1 MHLDQLRRASMIRG
15 SESAWS
21 GRLRSAGNK
30 CVGHPRWRGRS
41 HIRKEPA
48 VPSVSHLGPI
58 HLGLD
63 VHKDTISVAIL
74 APDRDGPDV
83 ERIPHDEASVR
94 RLVGRLGDPRWLRAC
109 YEAGPTGYE
118 LARLLA
124 GMGVRCEVIA
134 PSLIPKAPGDRVK
147 TDRRDCRRLAR
158 LHRAGEL
165 VAIRIPTVA
174 EEAVR
179 DLCRARADMV
189 QDRTR
194 ARHRLSK
201 FLLRHG
207 RPWRGGNAWTLT
219 HERWLLAQH
228 FEQPALAATY
238 GHYRAVLAAR
248 DAALEAIEA
257 DLAVWYD
264 REPFADAVHRL
275 AAYRGITQ
283 LGALTLASE
292 VGDWR
297 RFPRRPPSPASVAWC
312 PRNIPAAARPG
323 GVTSPSVATS
333 TCAPSW
339 SNRPGPT
346 STGPRSGSTCVG
358 GSKAWILRWWPG
370 PGRPSC
376 GCAGALVAWPP
387 TRTPRTWSSPRSPGN
402 SLGSCGPRWRPDR
415 CTAIGHLVDRRHGDR
430 PPHPAPGHRR

>member
-1 MHLDQLRRASMIRG
+1 
-15 SESAWS
+15 
-21 GRLRSAGNK
+21 
-30 CVGHPRWRGRS
+30 
-41 HIRKEPA
+41 
-48 VPSVSHLGPI
+48 VPSVSHLALT

-74 APDRDGPDV
+74 TPHGEIPEVD
-83 ERIPHDEASVR
+83 RIPHDEASIR
-94 RLVGRLGDPRWLRAC
+94 RLVGRFPEPRRLRAC

-118 LARLLA
+118 LARLLHSLN
-124 GMGVRCEVIA
+124 VRCEVIA
-134 PSLIPKAPGDRVK
+134 PALIPKAPGDKVK

-165 VAIRIPTVA
+165 VAIRIPTIQ

-189 QDRTR
+189 EDRTR

-219 HERWLLAQH
+219 HERWLLQQH

-257 DLAVWYD
+257 DLAGWYD
-264 REPFADAVHRL
+264 RAPFADAVQRL
-275 AAYRGITQ
+275 SAYRGITR

-297 RFPRRPPSPASVAWC
+297 RFPR
-312 PRNIPAAARPG
+312 AAAFAG
-323 GVTSPSVATS
+323 FCGLVPSEYS
-333 TCAPSW
+333 S
-339 SNRPGPT
+339 G
-346 STGPRSGSTCVG
+346 GSTRRGHITKCGNEHLRTQLVESAWAYQHRPAVG
-358 GSKAWILRWWPG
+358 ADLRSRQQGLDPQVVARAWAAQLRLCGRFRRLAARKDSKN
-370 PGRPSC
+370 
-376 GCAGALVAWPP
+376 VVV
-387 TRTPRTWSSPRSPGN
+387 
-402 SLGSCGPRWRPDR
+402 
-415 CTAIGHLVDRRHGDR
+415 TAIARELAGFLW
-430 PPHPAPGHRR
+430 AEMAA

>member
-1 MHLDQLRRASMIRG
+1 
-15 SESAWS
+15 
-21 GRLRSAGNK
+21 
-30 CVGHPRWRGRS
+30 
-41 HIRKEPA
+41 

-118 LARLLA
+118 LARLLKR
-124 GMGVRCEVIA
+124 MHVRCEVIA
-134 PSLIPKAPGDRVK
+134 PSLIPKAPGDKVK

-165 VAIRIPTVA
+165 VAIRVPTVQ

-189 QDRTR
+189 EDRTR

-219 HERWLLAQH
+219 HERWLLQQR

-238 GHYRAVLAAR
+238 AHYRAVLQGR
-248 DAALEAIEA
+248 DAQLEAIQA
-257 DLAVWYD
+257 DLAAWYD
-264 REPFADAVHRL
+264 LPPFVDAVHRL
-275 AAYRGITQ
+275 SAYRGITR

-292 VGDWR
+292 VCDWR
-297 RFPRRPPSPASVAWC
+297 RFPR
-312 PRNIPAAARPG
+312 AAAFTGFCGLVPSEYSSGTSTWRGHITKCGNAHLRAQLAWVGLGLPAPPG
-323 GVTSPSVATS
+323 GRVELRGRQQGLDPQVVARAWAAQLRLCGRFRRLAARKDSKNVVAT
-333 TCAPSW
+333 AIA
-339 SNRPGPT
+339 RE
-346 STGPRSGSTCVG
+346 
-358 GSKAWILRWWPG
+358 L
-370 PGRPSC
+370 
-376 GCAGALVAWPP
+376 AGFLWAEMA
-387 TRTPRTWSSPRSPGN
+387 
-402 SLGSCGPRWRPDR
+402 
-415 CTAIGHLVDRRHGDR
+415 A
-430 PPHPAPGHRR
+430 